1 MKTKHTLK
9 HSRRRK
15 TSRFPKSIKQIN
27 ELKLLELEPSLLQN
41 IAGGKRR
48 RKKNKTKRRK
58 SKKCFSLF

>member
-1 MKTKHTLK
+1 MKTRRSLK

-15 TSRFPKSIKQIN
+15 TPRFPKSIRQIN